1 MVFIAVGMLKHK
13 GVQHPNKLQN
23 LITQKKY
30 EMAQVKLTRQ
40 ELASREIAKL
50 QTNNFIINYA
60 ITQWESEL
68 EIINNKQKTEISL
81 LEDTIKGYLKI
92 ELNITNRIQFANGY
106 LYIYCLNSDFSHLT
120 LRLDTENK
128 LSINWFS
135 TTCNSENHAMLNYL
149 SILGTIAG
157 NINKIETEFKI
168 WIEEYEIINS
178 LSKDIY
184 TLQRSAKNQISN
196 NLKEIERLQKKTK

>member
-1 MVFIAVGMLKHK
+1 
-13 GVQHPNKLQN
+13 
-23 LITQKKY
+23 
-30 EMAQVKLTRQ
+30 MAQVKLTKT
-40 ELASREIAKL
+40 ELASKEIAKL
-50 QTNNFIINYA
+50 QTNNLIINYA

-68 EIINNKQKTEISL
+68 EIINKKQKSEIVL
-81 LEDTIKGYLKI
+81 LEDSIKGYLKI
-92 ELNITNRIQFANGY
+92 EYNITNRIQFANGY

-120 LRLDTENK
+120 LRLDTDNK

-135 TTCNSENHAMLNYL
+135 TTCNSENLAMRNYL
-149 SILGTIAG
+149 SILGAIAE
-157 NINKIETEFKI
+157 NMEKIETEFKI

-196 NLKEIERLQKKTK
+196 NLNEIEKLEKKIK